1 MRLQSGRRIG
11 IACIA
16 IALAALTACA
26 TGESYS
32 QASVD
37 FPPPPAGQG
46 RIMLYMTTA
55 SAQQHLFP
63 IMTVDS
69 VRVVTLHPGTFFYV
83 DRPAGLHQIGVAQ
96 QQESVISTQVAT
108 DPITIEVFPGA
119 TSYVSASAVA
129 IVAATQVILRS
140 EAPDNATRDLWNLS
154 LLTPEPAE

>member
-1 MRLQSGRRIG
+1 LQSGHGIG
-11 IACIA
+11 IACVA
-16 IALAALTACA
+16 VALAALVACA

-55 SAQQHLFP
+55 SAQQHFFP

-69 VRVVTLHPGTFFYV
+69 APVVTLHPGTFFYV
-83 DRPAGLHQIGVAQ
+83 DRPPGMHQIGVTQ
-96 QQESVISTQVAT
+96 QQASVITTQIAT

-119 TSYVSASAVA
+119 TTYVSASAVA
-129 IVAATQVILRS
+129 IVAQTQVVLRGVP
-140 EAPDNATRDLWNLS
+140 PDDATRDLWNLS
-154 LLTPEPAE
+154 LAQPEPAE